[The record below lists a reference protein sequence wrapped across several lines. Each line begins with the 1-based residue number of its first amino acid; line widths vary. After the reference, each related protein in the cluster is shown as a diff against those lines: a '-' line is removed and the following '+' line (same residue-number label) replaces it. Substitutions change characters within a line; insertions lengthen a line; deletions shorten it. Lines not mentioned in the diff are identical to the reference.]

1 MWSIP
6 RKVVEFSESPP
17 PIRGALLLQKY
28 NIFEDYP
35 SFYSKIPLYS
45 HKIERTVP
53 FHLEYPRRGCFF
65 SPFSSNYRKR
75 LCNFAL

>member
-45 HKIERTVP
+45 HKIE
-53 FHLEYPRRGCFF
+53 
-65 SPFSSNYRKR
+65 
-75 LCNFAL
+75 